1 MQREPGLVIDIRPG
15 ECLALSGPA
24 RITLLHKSGRTARLH
39 VAASKE
45 VRIVKSP
52 AQGQASGDANM
63 AMCSPS

>member
-45 VRIVKSP
+45 VRITKE
-52 AQGQASGDANM
+52 ASESHAPGDANM
-63 AMCSPS
+63 AMCTPS